1 MDINLVSSETV
12 ETLFKFMGM
21 ESGELNQFD
30 IDRKMNAQRKE
41 ITGV

>member
-1 MDINLVSSETV
+1 MSGETV

-21 ESGELNQFD
+21 EPGDLNRFD

>member
-1 MDINLVSSETV
+1 MDINLVSSETI
-12 ETLFKFMGM
+12 ETLFKYMGM
-21 ESGELNQFD
+21 EPGDLNQFD